1 MVKVKATN
9 AYKKNNLKNGNETLV
24 IEDSELGRVP
34 EEGEI
39 FEVSEERFNK
49 LNGNNA
55 YGLVFVEKIEE
66 EVKKP
71 TKKKTNKKKIS

>member
-9 AYKKNNLKNGNETLV
+9 AYKKNSFKLV

-55 YGLVFVEKIEE
+55 YGLVFAEKIEE
-66 EVKKP
+66 ETKKP
-71 TKKKTNKKKIS
+71 TKKKTSKKKIS

>member
-9 AYKKNNLKNGNETLV
+9 AYKKNSFKLV